1 MVGDVFWS
9 NMSRFARKMQKLQRI
24 RGEKKKFYPTT
35 FGSRPDIR
43 IPIFAG
49 GENYGFRQNYG
60 KNRIFSKS
68 KKKKKKK
75 KKKK

>member
-24 RGEKKKFYPTT
+24 RGEKKKFYPCS
-35 FGSRPDIR
+35 FGSRDIR

-49 GENYGFRQNYG
+49 GENYGFR
-60 KNRIFSKS
+60 

-75 KKKK
+75 NF